1 MITDSFHGTAFAI
14 NFNTPFVEVLPNN
27 NTGTRNMSIL
37 RLTGL
42 SNRILKDDDID
53 LAMTTIDFSETNRIL
68 EKKREESIEILKHGT
83 DNLWNINI

>member
-14 NFNTPFVEVLPNN
+14 NFNTSFVEVLPNN

-42 SNRILKDDDID
+42 SNRILKDDDVD

-68 EKKREESIEILKHGT
+68 EKKREESIEILKHM
-83 DNLWNINI
+83 LE